1 MYQVI
6 HGPEKAINTGQLMFK
21 LRKSTNKLKKKV
33 YNMQLL
39 KNQIKPLLQHTHVEK
54 ENMDKMYKMYITRDI
69 NNTK

>member
-1 MYQVI
+1 
-6 HGPEKAINTGQLMFK
+6 
-21 LRKSTNKLKKKV
+21 
-33 YNMQLL
+33 MQLL